1 MFESTQTNPGEW
13 FDCLNVGDDYEDK
26 ADRRKDADLTIPGF
40 SLVEIVGVRA
50 LGSTSDNESSEDR
63 FVFEVRLPRKRT
75 AAGQSVDEDF
85 IGSDYKFAGT
95 GKASIPKLRQG
106 RMKHTPFMCRF
117 EGETYADANA
127 KVFGRYKAP
136 ERKSGGKYTPEEY
149 DYFEL
154 QEKLFGDGQTH
165 QLLADPKG
173 HLKLPQEVN
182 NSEQQFLTGWSVLGI
197 YKYNTGEKT
206 KGKKDDENQTKNLLA
221 YVAPAAAAP
230 PPSVIF
236 MLSEP
241 ITNEIFQAGNV
252 AVKFLE
258 YVDPRS
264 SGWNHK
270 FLLDFS
276 GVFGW
281 EYAFTISDGLGTVL
295 GPFLISTDGSD
306 IQAALEAQPWCG
318 VGNVSVQSPGPL
330 SGRFII
336 EFIGELSG
344 IRQYDLS
351 WQRVITLTDPPENI
365 LNAVDI
371 PQIVQYPLAETDY
384 KIIPGSHTVQI
395 TPASKPMNWRQLYY
409 GIYGGYTGNWN
420 YGYGYYPGGDYGYYG
435 GWGGGP
441 FGYLGGNF
449 GSNNYSP
456 YYGTGY
462 AGPSGAYYA
471 QFVGPYDFDADGNA
485 SPGGGYNSSGY
496 NENGYNAAG
505 FDPYGFDVNGV
516 NVSGYT
522 WAYYGVWGH
531 LHTGE
536 PGHDAVH
543 KNDHGIVN
551 YYNNIVYQHN
561 AAGSF
566 GVANWVRGG
575 GYVVVELE
583 SRDFVLDTAT
593 SLPARNLS
601 YGE

>member
-1 MFESTQTNPGEW
+1 MLNPSIESPGEW
-13 FDCLNVGDDYEDK
+13 FSCLNVGDDYEEKD
-26 ADRRKDADLTIPGF
+26 DRRKEKDLVIPGF
-40 SLVEIVGVRA
+40 SLVEIVGIRRIN
-50 LGSTSDNESSEDR
+50 DDH
-63 FVFEVRLPRKRT
+63 FVHEIRLPKKRIL
-75 AAGQSVDEDF
+75 AGTIADENF
-85 IGSDYKFAGT
+85 IGSDYKYAFT
-95 GKASIPKLRQG
+95 GPGDILKLHKG
-106 RMKHTPFMCRF
+106 RMKFAPAMCRF
-117 EGETYADANA
+117 EGETYVDANA
-127 KVFGRYKAP
+127 KIFGRYKAP
-136 ERKSGGKYTPEEY
+136 ERQSGGRYTPEEY

-165 QLLADPKG
+165 HLLADPKG
-173 HLKLPQEVN
+173 HLKLPQDVN
-182 NSEQQFLTGWSVLGI
+182 DSEQQFLTGWSVLGV

-206 KGKKDDENQTKNLLA
+206 KGKKDDEDQTKNLLA

-252 AVKFLE
+252 SVVFLE

-264 SGWNHK
+264 TAWNHK
-270 FLLDFS
+270 FMLDFS

-344 IRQYDLS
+344 IRQYALY
-351 WQRVITLTDPPENI
+351 WQRVVTLSDPPENI

-371 PQIVQYPLAETDY
+371 PEIVQYPLIETDY
-384 KIIPGSHTVQI
+384 RILPGSQKVQI

-409 GIYGGYTGNWN
+409 GQWGAYNGWN

-441 FGYLGGNF
+441 WGYLGGL
-449 GSNNYSP
+449 
-456 YYGTGY
+456 YGTSYYNPFYATGY
-462 AGPSGAYYA
+462 SGPTGTYYEA
-471 QFVGPYDFDADGNA
+471 FIGPYDFDANGNP
-485 SPGGGYNSSGY
+485 SPGGGYNTSGFDA
-496 NENGYNAAG
+496 NGFNAAG
-505 FDPYGFDVNGV
+505 FDPYGFDINGLNVN
-516 NVSGYT
+516 GYT

-536 PGHDAVH
+536 PGHDNVH

-551 YYNNIVYQHN
+551 AYNNLVYQHN

-593 SLPARNLS
+593 SIPARPAS
-601 YGE
+601 AVVY